1 MLQGHPHGT
10 GTASAEGTRSESSWH
25 TTRTGQDA
33 VMAVPQREASS
44 REGLNK
50 SAVCI
55 SLDRL
60 NSCKANLPSIRGSER
75 KGSRS

>member
-33 VMAVPQREASS
+33 VMTVPPREASS
-44 REGLNK
+44 RESLNE

-55 SLDRL
+55 SLNRL
-60 NSCKANLPSIRGSER
+60 NSCKADLPS
-75 KGSRS
+75 